1 REQQK
6 INGEIMEL
14 VLMKYQGQDWHGHLK
29 IHSGMP
35 EFFSVCFT
43 SHSATV
49 MTVDI
54 YIHTRRIGSRV
65 ILSVFSPYWIINKTS
80 RVLQY
85 RAEDTHVKH
94 PADYRDIVLFSF
106 KKKNI
111 FSKNKIQLCVS
122 TSTWS
127 SSFSLD
133 TVGSYGCVR
142 CPANNMDFLVGVSI
156 KMSTFNLTRVV
167 TFTPFYTIA
176 NKSSLEL
183 ESCMFHVLQC
193 LPFWPENSSGELC
206 VRVVG
211 YEITSRPF
219 LFKAQDNGT
228 LLRLEELNGG
238 LLVDV
243 NVSEHSTVISFSD
256 YHEGAAPALIVNHT
270 SWDSLRYKQSG
281 LQEEMELKPKQVC
294 LFAWTDLTKTRKLIW
309 GYSQNFGEH
318 DLLKDEC
325 GQFPYNANTQ
335 IHWVS
340 FLDGRQRVLLFTDD
354 VALVSKARQAE
365 ELEQP
370 DQEINLSIHSLG
382 LSLVNNENKKEIS
395 YIGITSSG
403 VVWEQKQKHKW
414 KPFNQKQINLLEQ
427 AYQKYLCKTAS
438 QAPGWLKLDSNVEVN
453 FSKVPMEMRLPV
465 RCSIRRNFLPGIKVE
480 FKQSPH
486 QRSLRAQL
494 YWLQVD
500 NQLPGSMFPV
510 VFHPVAPPKSIA
522 LDSEPKPFIDISVIT
537 RFNEYSKSK
546 LIQQDVD
553 ALNTELMESS
563 LTDLSMLSFFEHF
576 HISPVKLHL
585 SLSLASGGED
595 SDKEEEMIAI
605 HSLNLLLKS
614 IGATLTDVDDL
625 IFKLAFFEIKYQFY
639 KRDQLMKRVA
649 RHYSEQFLKQMYVLV
664 LGLDVL
670 GNPFGLIRGLSEG
683 VEAFFYEPFQ
693 GAVQGPEEFAEG
705 FVIGVRSLLG
715 HTVGGAAGVV
725 SRITGSVGK
734 GLAAITMDKEF
745 QQKRREEMG
754 RQPKDFGDSLAK
766 GGKGL
771 LRGVVGGVTGI
782 ITKPVEGA
790 KKEGAAGFFKGIG
803 KGLVGVVARPTGG
816 IVDMASS
823 TFQGIQRVAESTE
836 EVSNLRPPR
845 FIREDGIIRPYDR
858 VEAEGYDLFEV

>member
-1 REQQK
+1 
-6 INGEIMEL
+6 L
-14 VLMKYQGQDWHGHLK
+14 DH
-29 IHSGMP
+29 P
-35 EFFSVCFT
+35 FASVCYSKSTITNFPSLHST
-43 SHSATV
+43 SV
-49 MTVDI
+49 PKVNVEQLDI
-54 YIHTRRIGSRV
+54 YIHTRRIGSRM

-85 RAEDTHVKH
+85 QAEDIHVKH

-111 FSKNKIQLCVS
+111 FSKNKIQLRIS
-122 TSTWS
+122 TSAWS

-133 TVGSYGCVR
+133 TVGSYGCVK
-142 CPANNMDFLVGVSI
+142 CSANNMDYLVGVSI
-156 KMSTFNLTRVV
+156 KMSSFNLTRIV

-183 ESCMFHVLQC
+183 EC
-193 LPFWPENSSGELC
+193 LPFWPENSSGQLC

-211 YEITSRPF
+211 YESSSKPF
-219 LFKAQDNGT
+219 LFKTPDNGT

-243 NVSEHSTVISFSD
+243 NVSEHSTLINFSD

-294 LFAWTDLTKTRKLIW
+294 LFAWTDPTKTRKLTW

-354 VALVSKARQAE
+354 VALVSKALQAE
-365 ELEQP
+365 EMEQP

-395 YIGITSSG
+395 YIGITS
-403 VVWEQKQKHKW
+403 
-414 KPFNQKQINLLEQ
+414 
-427 AYQKYLCKTAS
+427 
-438 QAPGWLKLDSNVEVN
+438 
-453 FSKVPMEMRLPV
+453 KVPMEMRLPV
-465 RCSIRRNFLPGIKVE
+465 RCSIRRSFLSGIQVE

-546 LIQQDVD
+546 LIQQDID

-563 LTDLSMLSFFEHF
+563 LTDLSMLSFFELF
-576 HISPVKLHL
+576 HISPIKLHL
-585 SLSLASGGED
+585 SLSLASGGEA
-595 SDKEEEMIAI
+595 SDKGQEMIAI

-625 IFKLAFFEIKYQFY
+625 IFKLAFFQIKYQFY
-639 KRDQLMKRVA
+639 KRDQLMKRVV

-734 GLAAITMDKEF
+734 GLAAITMDKEY

-823 TFQGIQRVAESTE
+823 TFQGIQR
-836 EVSNLRPPR
+836 
-845 FIREDGIIRPYDR
+845 
-858 VEAEGYDLFEV
+858 

>member
-6 INGEIMEL
+6 PL
-14 VLMKYQGQDWHGHLK
+14 VLIKYQGKNWNGHLK
-29 IHSGMP
+29 IRDGMP

-43 SHSATV
+43 SHSAEV

-54 YIHTRRIGSRV
+54 YIHTRRIGSRM

-80 RVLQY
+80 RILQY

-111 FSKNKIQLCVS
+111 FSKNKIQLCIS
-122 TSTWS
+122 TSMWS

-133 TVGSYGCVR
+133 TVGSYGCVK
-142 CPANNMDFLVGVSI
+142 CSANNMDYLVGVSI
-156 KMSTFNLTRVV
+156 KMSSFNLTRIV

-183 ESCMFHVLQC
+183 ESFSFNNLLNC
-193 LPFWPENSSGELC
+193 LPFWPENSSGQLC

-211 YEITSRPF
+211 YESLSKPF
-219 LFKAQDNGT
+219 LFKNQDNGT
-228 LLRLEELNGG
+228 LLRLEELKGG

-243 NVSEHSTVISFSD
+243 NVSDHSTLISFSD
-256 YHEGAAPALIVNHT
+256 YHEGAAPVLIVNHT

-281 LQEEMELKPKQVC
+281 LQQEMELKPKQVC
-294 LFAWTDLTKTRKLIW
+294 LFAWTDPTKTRKLTW

-395 YIGITSSG
+395 YIGITRYC
-403 VVWEQKQKHKW
+403 
-414 KPFNQKQINLLEQ
+414 
-427 AYQKYLCKTAS
+427 AC
-438 QAPGWLKLDSNVEVN
+438 
-453 FSKVPMEMRLPV
+453 KVPMEMRLPV
-465 RCSIRRNFLPGIKVE
+465 RCSIRRNFLSGIQVE

-576 HISPVKLHL
+576 HISPIKLHL
-585 SLSLASGGED
+585 SLSLASGGEA
-595 SDKEEEMIAI
+595 SDKGEEMIAI

-639 KRDQLMKRVA
+639 KRDQLMKRVV
-649 RHYSEQFLKQMYVLV
+649 RHYSEQLLKQMYVLV

-705 FVIGVRSLLG
+705 FVIGVKSLLG

-803 KGLVGVVARPTGG
+803 KGLVGAVARPTGG

-845 FIREDGIIRPYDR
+845 FIHEDGIIRPYDR
-858 VEAEGYDLFEV
+858 VEAEGYDLFEVCKSLFCS

>member
-1 REQQK
+1 LNQSK
-6 INGEIMEL
+6 SL
-14 VLMKYQGQDWHGHLK
+14 VLLKYQGKDWHGHLK
-29 IHSGMP
+29 ICDGMC
-35 EFFSVCFT
+35 EFFPVRFV
-43 SHSATV
+43 SHSAPELA
-49 MTVDI
+49 VDV
-54 YIHTRRIGSRV
+54 YIHARRVGGHMV
-65 ILSVFSPYWIINKTS
+65 LAVFSPYWIINKTS

-111 FSKNKIQLCVS
+111 FSKNKIQLCIS

-127 SSFSLD
+127 NSFSLD

-142 CPANNMDFLVGVSI
+142 CPANNMDYLVGVSI
-156 KMSTFNLTRVV
+156 TMSSFNLTRIV

-183 ESCMFHVLQC
+183 ESCVFLVLQC

-211 YEITSRPF
+211 YESSSKPF

-228 LLRLEELNGG
+228 LLKLEELNGG

-243 NVSEHSTVISFSD
+243 NVSEHSTVISFTD

-270 SWDSLRYKQSG
+270 PWDSLRYKQSG
-281 LQEEMELKPKQVC
+281 LQEEMELKPRQVC
-294 LFAWTDLTKTRKLIW
+294 LFAWTDPTKPRKLTW
-309 GYSQNFGEH
+309 GYSQCFGEH
-318 DLLKDEC
+318 DLLKDDC

-395 YIGITSSG
+395 YIGITRYCP
-403 VVWEQKQKHKW
+403 W
-414 KPFNQKQINLLEQ
+414 KC
-427 AYQKYLCKTAS
+427 KYLMHHFIVS
-438 QAPGWLKLDSNVEVN
+438 QIKLYLGCVSLYLQVN
-453 FSKVPMEMRLPV
+453 FSKSPMEMRLPV
-465 RCSIRRNFLPGIKVE
+465 RCSIRRNFLSGIQVE

-522 LDSEPKPFIDISVIT
+522 LDSEPKPFIDISIIT
-537 RFNEYSKSK
+537 RFNEYSQSK
-546 LIQQDVD
+546 LIQQDLD

-563 LTDLSMLSFFEHF
+563 LTDVSMLSFFEHF
-576 HISPVKLHL
+576 HISPIKLHL
-585 SLSLASGGED
+585 SLSLAAGGEA
-595 SDKEEEMIAI
+595 SDKGEEMIAI

-614 IGATLTDVDDL
+614 IGATLTDVDDVV
-625 IFKLAFFEIKYQFY
+625 FKLAFFEIKYQFY
-639 KRDQLMKRVA
+639 KRDQLRMRVI

-715 HTVGGAAGVV
+715 HTVGGAAGMV
-725 SRITGSVGK
+725 SRITGTVGK
-734 GLAAITMDKEF
+734 GLAAITLDEEF

-754 RQPKDFGDSLAK
+754 RQPKDFGESLAK

-845 FIREDGIIRPYDR
+845 LIREDGIIRPYNR
-858 VEAEGYDLFEV
+858 VEAEGYDLFEVCSAL